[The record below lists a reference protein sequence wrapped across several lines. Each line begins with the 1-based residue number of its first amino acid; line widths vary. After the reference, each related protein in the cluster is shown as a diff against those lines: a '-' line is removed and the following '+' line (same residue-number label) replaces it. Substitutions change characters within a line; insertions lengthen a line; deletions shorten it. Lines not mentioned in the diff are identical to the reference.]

1 MSVTDG
7 ISLKQYVCFTAQPQ
21 CKIGTPLEGVSCG
34 GLGPTGPIGC
44 LDPRYECV
52 GEALAYDG
60 PGVCCLKS
68 DPGMLNHNLT

>member
-44 LDPRYECV
+44 PDPRYECV

-60 PGVCCLKS
+60 LAYVVLSLTRVC
-68 DPGMLNHNLT
+68 LTLILT